1 MSHLGALASVLH
13 RHGRQQKSEWASRAR
28 RGINVKIAIFGLGY
42 VGITAAACLLKEGHI
57 VVGIEINEEK
67 SKIIAAGRSPIH
79 EPGVDS
85 LLALG
90 IAEGRLSVVSHAQQ
104 ALPAT
109 DIALVCVGTPSA
121 PDGSHNM
128 SFIAEVSRQIANA
141 IEATAR
147 TDKLTVVY
155 RSTMRPGSIDGLI
168 RPIFRGVLGTQCD
181 KLVEVVYNPEF
192 LRESQGVND
201 YFDPPKIVIGTADGK
216 RCARL
221 DTLYKNI
228 DAPTFVTGYKEAE
241 FTKFVDNSFHALK
254 VSFANEIG
262 RICLN
267 MGIKPQI
274 VHEVFVADRKLNIS
288 PKYLR
293 PGGAFGGSCLPKDVR
308 ALHHMSED
316 VGANSHVIESLLRS
330 NEAHKR
336 FLFDRSIE
344 GLPDGARIL
353 MIGLAFKPDSDDL
366 RESPHIDLARRILQ
380 RGFKLAIYDPSV
392 KPRQLMG
399 QNLGYTYS
407 QLPNIGELLISKEDA
422 ERQTFDR
429 VIDTNGRAQ
438 DVAVKTKSLVDI
450 NSL

>member
-1 MSHLGALASVLH
+1 L
-13 RHGRQQKSEWASRAR
+13 
-28 RGINVKIAIFGLGY
+28 KIAIFGLGY
-42 VGITAAACLLKEGHI
+42 VGITASACLLKEGHT
-57 VVGIEINEEK
+57 VVGVEINEEK
-67 SKIIAAGRSPIH
+67 SKIIASGRSPIH
-79 EPGVDS
+79 EPGVEH
-85 LLALG
+85 LLAMG
-90 IAEGRLSVVSHAQQ
+90 IAEGHFSVVAHAQQ
-104 ALPAT
+104 ALTDT
-109 DIALVCVGTPSA
+109 DIAMVCVGTPSA
-121 PDGSHNM
+121 ADGSHNM
-128 SFIAEVSRQIANA
+128 SFIAEVSRQIASA
-141 IEATAR
+141 IENAAR
-147 TDKLTVVY
+147 TSKLTVVY

-168 RPIFRGVLGTQCD
+168 TPIFRGVLGPQWSR
-181 KLVEVVYNPEF
+181 LVEVAYNPEF
-192 LRESQGVND
+192 LRESQGISD
-201 YFDPPKIVIGTADGK
+201 YFDPPKIVIGTADAK
-216 RCARL
+216 SCERL
-221 DTLYKNI
+221 EALYRNI
-228 DAPTFVTGYKEAE
+228 KAPTFVTGYKEAE

-254 VSFANEIG
+254 VSFANEVG
-262 RICLN
+262 RICLS
-267 MGIKPQI
+267 MGIRPQI
-274 VHEVFVADRKLNIS
+274 VHEIFVADRKLNIS

-344 GLPDGARIL
+344 GLPEGARIL

-380 RGFKLAIYDPSV
+380 RGFDLVIYDPSV

-422 ERQTFDR
+422 ERRNFDR
-429 VIDTNGRAQ
+429 VIDTNGRAR
-438 DVAVKTKSLVDI
+438 DVAVKTASLVDI